1 MSKLYN
7 PKEFDIFQQ
16 LYWEAF
22 KLDGNP
28 YLMQEGIVQERNKNR
43 ALIKTNVSTK
53 EKE

>member
-22 KLDGNP
+22 KKDGNP
-28 YLMQEGIVQERNKNR
+28 YLVQEGIVQERNKAR
-43 ALIKTNVSTK
+43 ALLKSDHREMN
-53 EKE
+53 

>member
-22 KLDGNP
+22 EKDGNP
-28 YLMQEGIVQERNKNR
+28 YLIQEGIVQERNKTR
-43 ALIKTNVSTK
+43 ALLKSDHREMN
-53 EKE
+53 